1 MKTRTL
7 VAFAVGLLALGAC
20 SVGPVEADVAAPSEA
35 ATPDV
40 PTPTLSE
47 REVAEAAFVEFI
59 RGPLLDAGEV
69 DVSSFTDAQAI
80 AQGDAMCQ
88 RITDVI
94 AGGGE
99 ASIDGVVLLE
109 YIDTHMGDGSVD
121 TALDEDL
128 VYMDQV
134 TGLTLAATRTL
145 CPEHQEIP

>member
-1 MKTRTL
+1 M
-7 VAFAVGLLALGAC
+7 
-20 SVGPVEADVAAPSEA
+20 EADVAAPSEA
-35 ATPDV
+35 ATQEA

-47 REVAEAAFVEFI
+47 REAAEAAFVEFI

-99 ASIDGVVLLE
+99 ASVGGVVLLE
-109 YIDTHMGDGSVD
+109 QIESLDKVD
-121 TALDEDL
+121 PADDAAYTDQL
-128 VYMDQV
+128 V
-134 TGLTLAATRTL
+134 GITLAATRTL